1 MDYGMIMKKLE
12 IPERWYFTM
21 LFRQINRT
29 MAERIADLIS
39 RMTVHEKISQMVY
52 NSRAIPHL
60 GIEEYNWWNEC
71 LHGVGR
77 AGIATV
83 FPQAIGMAAA
93 FNSEL
98 LYKVADVIADE
109 ARAKHHEAARRHD
122 REIYKGL
129 TYWTPTVNIFR
140 DPRWGRG
147 QETYGEDPYLTG
159 KLGLAFVQGLQ
170 GDHPEYMKI
179 AACAKHFA
187 AHSGPESLRHS
198 FDVQVSEKDLYETY
212 LPAFRELVVEGKVE
226 SVMGAY
232 DRTNGEPCC
241 ASPTLLQDILRDAWG
256 FDGHVVSDC
265 GAIHDIHAHHK
276 VTDTPAQSAALA
288 VSYGCDLN
296 CGRVYPH
303 LLEALEQGL
312 IDEETIDEALS
323 RLLQTKFRLGMF
335 DPEDVVPYA
344 QIPYEIV
351 ASPEHRALAREM
363 ARQSMVLLKND
374 NDLLPLSK
382 DLKTIAVIG
391 PNANADNVLLGNY
404 YGTST
409 KLVNALDG
417 IRNKVEP
424 ATKVLYANGCDLIS
438 TKPSYWGNSPAA
450 GFSEAMA
457 MVDRADCVIFCAGI
471 SPALEGEEGEAAN
484 SDGGGDKLTLDLP
497 GMQQQLLEEVCQ
509 SGKPVVLVVF
519 SGSPLNLNWAA
530 EHVPAIVQAWYPGE
544 EGGNALADILFGDYN
559 PAGRLPVTFV
569 KSLDQVPEFTDYS
582 MEGRT
587 YRYLREEPLYPFG
600 YGLSYTNF
608 TYSNLSTPKEIAT
621 GQELIVTVDV
631 ENSGSRGGDEVV
643 QLYVKHQEGD
653 VPTPNFSLQGFQRV
667 TLQSGEK
674 KTVRF
679 TLAPRQLA
687 VYDEHGSCLVKP
699 EPLQV
704 FVGGSQP
711 DSLSQR
717 LTHQIPLSTE
727 VNLVGEMM
735 ELPR

>member
-1 MDYGMIMKKLE
+1 
-12 IPERWYFTM
+12 M
-21 LFRQINRT
+21 LFRQTDRT

-39 RMTVHEKISQMVY
+39 RMTLEEKISQMVY

-93 FNSEL
+93 FNSDL
-98 LYKVADVIADE
+98 LFEVASVIADE

-129 TYWTPTVNIFR
+129 TYWTPTINIFR

-159 KLGLAFVQGLQ
+159 RLGLAFVRGLQ
-170 GDHPEYMKI
+170 GDHPQYMKI

-187 AHSGPESLRHS
+187 VHSGPEGLRHS
-198 FDVQVSEKDLYETY
+198 FDAEVSQKDLFETY
-212 LPAFRELVVEGKVE
+212 LPAFRDLVVEGKVE

-232 DRTNGEPCC
+232 NRTNGEPCC
-241 ASPTLLQDILRDAWG
+241 ASFTLLQEILRDAWE

-265 GAIHDIHAHHK
+265 GAIHDIHAHHQL
-276 VTDTPAQSAALA
+276 TDTPAQSSALA
-288 VSYGCDLN
+288 VSCGCDLN

-303 LLEALEQGL
+303 LMEGVAQGL
-312 IDEETIDEALS
+312 IEEEIINQALA

-335 DPEDVVPYA
+335 DPEELVPHA
-344 QIPYEIV
+344 QIPFEIV
-351 ASPEHRALAREM
+351 ASKEHRALAREM

-374 NDLLPLSK
+374 NQLLPLSR
-382 DLKTIAVIG
+382 DLGTVAVIG

-404 YGTST
+404 FGTST

-424 ATKVLYANGCDLIS
+424 TTRVLYAEGCNLLS
-438 TKPSYWGNSPAA
+438 TQPSYWGNSPAA

-457 MVDRADCVIFCAGI
+457 MVDRADAVIFCAGI

-497 GMQQQLLEEVCQ
+497 GMQQALLKEVCQ

-544 EGGNALADILFGDYN
+544 EGGNALADILFGDYS

-569 KSLDQVPEFTDYS
+569 KSLQQVPEFTDYS

-587 YRYLREEPLYPFG
+587 YRYLKEEPLYPFG
-600 YGLSYTNF
+600 YGISYTEF
-608 TYSNLSTPKEIAT
+608 TYSNLMLQEEVEIGA
-621 GQELIVTVDV
+621 ELRVSVDV
-631 ENSGSRGGDEVV
+631 KNSGSRAGDEVV
-643 QLYVKHQEGD
+643 QLYVKHLETEL
-653 VPTPNFSLQGFQRV
+653 PTPNFSLQGFQRV
-667 TLQSGEK
+667 HLEPGEE
-674 KTVRF
+674 KTVSF
-679 TLAPRQLA
+679 TLTPRQLA
-687 VYDEHGSCLVKP
+687 IFDESGACLVKP
-699 EPLQV
+699 GPVKV

-711 DSLSQR
+711 DALSQR
-717 LTHQIPLSTE
+717 LTGQKPLASTIE
-727 VNLVGEMM
+727 LVGDTV